1 MIMLINVKSCLQKGT
16 AVCFVMLLSS
26 CMETKTLESFD
37 FEYSALCDDV
47 KCSEIINPESTAL
60 YKQTNLRGE
69 IENNL
74 KKMKA
79 LLNAA
84 RSEADYQEGFRAYQ
98 AAELFYAFHGGPFKV
113 QFSEMTGIPFFGDG
127 KKIDIK
133 GGYLEFSS
141 LIEKEGKKGNS
152 HIYTISDKDHKFIVI
167 VPIDMV
173 SYPIVVLLDA
183 NSEARI
189 VLGKSK
195 NFLDVERVFMKTL
208 GG

>member
-1 MIMLINVKSCLQKGT
+1 MLINIKRLLRKST
-16 AVCFVMLLSS
+16 AVCFAMLLSS
-26 CMETKTLESFD
+26 CMETKSLESLE
-37 FEYSALCDDV
+37 FEYSALCDEV
-47 KCSEIINPESTAL
+47 KCSELINPESTAL

-69 IENNL
+69 LENNL
-74 KKMKA
+74 KNMKA
-79 LLNAA
+79 LLKVAQ
-84 RSEADYQEGFRAYQ
+84 SETDYQEGFRAYQ

-113 QFSEMTGIPFFGDG
+113 QLSEITGIPFLGDG

-141 LIEKEGKKGNS
+141 IIEKEGKKGNS

>member
-1 MIMLINVKSCLQKGT
+1 MLMKVKSCLRKGST
-16 AVCFVMLLSS
+16 VCFAILLSS
-26 CMETKTLESFD
+26 CMETKSLESFD
-37 FEYSALCDDV
+37 FEYSALCDEV
-47 KCSEIINPESTAL
+47 KCSELINPESTAL

-69 IENNL
+69 LENDL
-74 KKMKA
+74 KNMNA
-79 LLNAA
+79 LLKTAQ
-84 RSEADYQEGFRAYQ
+84 SEADYQEGLRAYQ
-98 AAELFYAFHGGPFKV
+98 AAELFYAFHGGPFKI
-113 QFSEMTGIPFFGDG
+113 QISEITGIPLLGDG

-167 VPIDMV
+167 VPIDLV
-173 SYPIVVLLDA
+173 SYPIIVLLDA
-183 NSEARI
+183 SSEARVI
-189 VLGKSK
+189 LGKNK